1 MFRKTMIL
9 LAGLALA
16 TFLFGGPPRAAE
28 KPVVLTFS
36 HFIPATH
43 VNFTKGFPA
52 WFKSIEKAS
61 GGSIKFKVY
70 PSQQLGKAK
79 DHYDMVK
86 NGITDLAFVNPGYT
100 PGRFPI
106 ISLGELP
113 FTFPDAE
120 DSAAAFSDW
129 YQQYAPIEMGDVKVI
144 NAYMHAPGTFH
155 SKKVI
160 TRPEHMKGVKLR
172 PANGTLGR
180 WATMLGGSS
189 VHISIMEARDALEK
203 GLADA
208 TTMSWQALM
217 NWRMDK
223 AVKQHMDAKVYVTAF
238 VTPMNKASYNRLSA
252 AQKKV
257 IDDHSTADWARR
269 ISTPWS
275 RQEEGGKAKLAK
287 LPGHTINKLT
297 ADDLAAWRKAAVPLR
312 QAWAKDVRKRYPN
325 IDPDK
330 VYANLL
336 ASMKK
341 YGVKSP

>member
-1 MFRKTMIL
+1 MFRKSTIL
-9 LAGLALA
+9 LGGFAVATVLAGGA
-16 TFLFGGPPRAAE
+16 PNAAE

-36 HFIPATH
+36 HFIPPTH
-43 VNFTKGFPA
+43 IQVSGGFAP

-61 GGSIKFKVY
+61 GGSIKFKIY

-79 DHYDMVK
+79 DHFDMVK
-86 NGITDLAFVNPGYT
+86 NGIADMAFVNPGYT

-120 DSAAAFSDW
+120 DSSAAFWDW
-129 YQQYAPIEMGDVKVI
+129 YQQYAPDEMRDVRVL

-172 PANGTLGR
+172 PAHGTLGR

-208 TTMSWQALM
+208 TTLPWQALIT
-217 NWRMDK
+217 WRMDK
-223 AVKQHMDAKVYVTAF
+223 AVKQHMDARVYVTTF
-238 VTPMNKASYNRLSA
+238 VTPMNKAKYNQLTRS
-252 AQKKV
+252 QKKV

-269 ISTPWS
+269 IATPWS
-275 RQEEGGKAKLAK
+275 REEEGGYAKVAK
-287 LPGHTINKLT
+287 LPGHSINKLT

-312 QAWAKDVRKRYPN
+312 EAWAKDVKKRYPN
-325 IDPDK
+325 TDPDE

-336 ASMKK
+336 ASLKK